1 MNFGNLMLAI
11 DILSLDIVGW
21 ATVVIAVLGLCLFF
35 SDLIINIKK
44 RRNTRLNII
53 GLVFISLSLVCFLMT
68 MLFSEMEL
76 IFMFIAIA
84 FMIGYFVCDVIV
96 AVCIAK
102 QNKREGK
109 PIWRKPKKPVVKDE
123 AVTATDADKQET
135 SKASEKE
142 TVQDTVAEAPPQSD
156 TAANK

>member
-11 DILSLDIVGW
+11 DIRSLDIVGW
-21 ATVVIAVLGLCLFF
+21 VTVAIAVLGLCLFF

-53 GLVFISLSLVCFLMT
+53 GLVFISLSLVCFLLT
-68 MLFSEMEL
+68 MLFTEMEM

-102 QNKREGK
+102 QNRREGK
-109 PIWRKPKKPVVKDE
+109 PIWRKPKKQSTKKTSSADNAENVL
-123 AVTATDADKQET
+123 TAEQPET
-135 SKASEKE
+135 GE
-142 TVQDTVAEAPPQSD
+142 Q
-156 TAANK
+156 